1 MTRPNGVLR
10 GPLPPADWPDWV
22 LSFPGALQLA
32 DPRRQ
37 AARMIEFR
45 TWRTL
50 RTDWFAKHGLEDSVR
65 VCNEEHRRRTKA

>member
-1 MTRPNGVLR
+1 MGRPSLASR
-10 GPLPPADWPDWV
+10 GPLTPDQWPDWV

-37 AARMIEFR
+37 AARRLEFQ

-50 RTDWFAKHGLEDSVR
+50 RADWFAKHGLEDSVR
-65 VCNEEHRRRTKA
+65 VCNEEHRRRAQA